1 LSNSLD
7 FLDGLSPTPSAY
19 YAAVRRLRDEAA
31 SHLRP
36 LRIGIAA
43 SFRADPLANY
53 LIVEGARRGFQFAP
67 WFTPYGQ
74 FELQCSTSE
83 SALFAERPDV
93 VIIATRLEDL
103 APSLW
108 RDYEALSAAEAQE
121 LAGGACARVERLI
134 TEVRRSSPASIVV
147 FNFSEPLHGGWGI
160 RRSPARIVEYA
171 NTRIERIAAETPGV
185 VVYDF
190 ARLALEIGL
199 TQLFDPRLDYVSRMP
214 FGPAAQIAIAQGLAR
229 VVRALHV
236 PPAKCL
242 VVDLDNTLWG
252 GVLGEVGLGGIALGN
267 DYPGRVY
274 RDFQAA
280 VRAFRHRGTLL
291 AIASKNNDIEA
302 REVFEQHPD
311 MVLRWEDFAA
321 VQIHW
326 KDKASSLRA
335 IAEQLHIGLDALVF
349 YDDSPVERAWVRNE
363 LPEVAVIEV
372 PDDLL
377 LRVAA
382 LEACEAFDQV
392 AVSAEDRQ
400 RAALYEIDQKREL
413 ARSES
418 ASVGDF
424 LSTLQIRV
432 SVGLVDGDTLPRVA
446 QLIQK
451 TNQFNLTGRRYT
463 EAELQAQLAAGAIG
477 YWIRASDRFGDYG
490 LVGAAFAL
498 EDGPGIWRIDSFVM
512 SCRIL
517 GRQVEMALLAAIAR
531 QVFDSGAVRLIGD
544 FVASAK
550 NAPARDFYLV
560 QGFEYEDGK
569 WIRDF
574 ARGLISLP
582 CHLIPTE
589 GFTPP
594 VGTAPPAAGLVPPAG
609 DVPTVGSSGVEPTVG
624 GQPAD
629 GLTPTVGIEPRDS
642 QGGLLPTV
650 GSLPTGRPGGRPQTR
665 GSTLQR

>member
-7 FLDGLSPTPSAY
+7 FLEDLSPNPSAY
-19 YAAVRRLRDEAA
+19 YAAVRQLHEGAA

-43 SFRADPLANY
+43 SFRAEPLANY
-53 LIVEGARRGFQFAP
+53 LIVEGARRGFQFST

-74 FELQCSTSE
+74 FELQCSAPE

-121 LAGGACARVERLI
+121 LAGDACARVERLI
-134 TEVRRSSPASIVV
+134 TGVRRSSTASIVV

-171 NTRIERIAAETPGV
+171 NTRIERMATPGV

-190 ARLALEIGL
+190 ARAALEIGL

-252 GVLGEVGLGGIALGN
+252 GVLGEVGLGGIALGD

-274 RDFQAA
+274 RDFQAV

-302 REVFEQHPD
+302 RQVFEQHPD

-335 IAEQLHIGLDALVF
+335 IAEQLRIGLDAVAF

-382 LEACEAFDQV
+382 LETCEAFDQI

-413 ARSES
+413 ARSGS

-463 EAELQAQLAAGAIG
+463 EAELQAQLAAGAVG
-477 YWIRASDRFGDYG
+477 YWLRASDRFGDYG
-490 LVGAAFAL
+490 LVGTAFAL
-498 EDGPGIWRIDSFVM
+498 EDAPGIWRIDSFVM

-517 GRQVEMALLAAIAR
+517 GRQVETALLAAIAR
-531 QVFDSGAVRLIGD
+531 QAFDSGAMRLIGD
-544 FVASAK
+544 FVDSPR
-550 NAPARDFYLV
+550 NAPARDFYAG
-560 QGFEYEDGK
+560 QRFECEDGK
-569 WIRDF
+569 WVWDF

-582 CHLIPTE
+582 SHLIPTE

-594 VGTAPPAAGLVPPAG
+594 VGTGPPESQSNLLGPPKASHNV
-609 DVPTVGSSGVEPTVG
+609 DCV
-624 GQPAD
+624 QNK
-629 GLTPTVGIEPRDS
+629 
-642 QGGLLPTV
+642 
-650 GSLPTGRPGGRPQTR
+650 
-665 GSTLQR
+665 